1 MHMYVY
7 VILIRLCPLFDCGW
21 ADNEG
26 KALAINI
33 LFIMYLQ
40 MCASELLLHRLL
52 AIRRWPR
59 VCVNP
64 FPPRSTLQRSPLD
77 VNLSDDR
84 LQPHS
89 HN

>member
-52 AIRRWPR
+52 GLP
-59 VCVNP
+59 
-64 FPPRSTLQRSPLD
+64 
-77 VNLSDDR
+77 
-84 LQPHS
+84 
-89 HN
+89 